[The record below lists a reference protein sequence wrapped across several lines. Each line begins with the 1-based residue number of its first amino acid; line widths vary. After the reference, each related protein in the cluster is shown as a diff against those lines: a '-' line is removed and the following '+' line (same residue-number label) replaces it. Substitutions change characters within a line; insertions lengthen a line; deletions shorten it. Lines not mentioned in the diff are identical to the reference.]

1 MMSCAFSQLEL
12 LNMGK
17 TGELKSIWQSAS
29 NTNVQFNLVRGGL
42 LCGSSQHLAKI
53 LASAAKA
60 GGSTCGDDLTTPS
73 WYGMLQVTFCLC
85 SLLLTCLALTY
96 VLTRAKPVYLRDFH
110 VFKPPD
116 ECVQADD
123 STLLHV
129 ASVPLCYIAFL
140 FQHAMLDINL
150 RTGLLCAG

>member
-29 NTNVQFNLVRGGL
+29 NTNVQFNLVRDGL
-42 LCGSSQHLAKI
+42 LCWSSRHLATNFCKC
-53 LASAAKA
+53 SQ
-60 GGSTCGDDLTTPS
+60 SWRVHSGDDLTTPS
-73 WYGMLQVTFCLC
+73 RYGMLQVTFCLC

-123 STLLHV
+123 STLMHV

-140 FQHAMLDINL
+140 FQYAMHINL